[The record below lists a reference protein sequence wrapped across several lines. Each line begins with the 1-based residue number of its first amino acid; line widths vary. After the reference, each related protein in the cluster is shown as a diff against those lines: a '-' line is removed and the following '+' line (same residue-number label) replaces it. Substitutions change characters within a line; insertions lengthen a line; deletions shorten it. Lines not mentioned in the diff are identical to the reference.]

1 MTARSLL
8 MLLALPACLLKPSPP
23 GNGVDDANRAG
34 DGGSGGSGSGSDGS
48 GSGSDGSGVMK
59 MVPRVIA
66 NAYYSE
72 GLAHSS
78 GMTGSGY
85 SISTAG
91 IIDGDVVL
99 LIANI
104 DNGINDD
111 FELPGPNF
119 TRLFDYK
126 YGADG
131 QTYFAAYAIAHDEGA
146 VYTGAYTQTGGSQ
159 NAAMTLLAIAGA
171 DTSNPINYFNDHLGS
186 NAVQSPIAEVTG
198 GSDATTTD
206 SCVVVVAAGADWE
219 NSAGG
224 TVVEE
229 VSSEVMLLA
238 ELTDEGNLSTN
249 LEWTSQTVGW
259 FPQPTAGPLGSN
271 SIKLVSGSAEMGQ
284 PWGIVIAV
292 APAP

>member
-1 MTARSLL
+1 MTARSLFV
-8 MLLALPACLLKPSPP
+8 LLALPACLLKPSPP
-23 GNGVDDANRAG
+23 SDNGVSDANQTS
-34 DGGSGGSGSGSDGS
+34 DGHSSDAGSGSGS
-48 GSGSDGSGVMK
+48 GSGVVK

-72 GLAHSS
+72 GVANSS
-78 GMTGSGY
+78 GMSGSGY
-85 SISTAG
+85 SIPTTG
-91 IIDGDVVL
+91 ILDGDLVI

-111 FELPGPNF
+111 FALPGSNF
-119 TRLFDYK
+119 MKLFDAK

-131 QTYFAAYAIAHDEGA
+131 QTYFAAYGVAHNVGA
-146 VYTGAYTQTGGSQ
+146 VYTGAYVQTGGSQ

-171 DTSNPINYFNDHLGS
+171 DTSNPINYFKDHLGS
-186 NAVQSPIAEVTG
+186 DAVQSPDAEVTG
-198 GSDATTTD
+198 ETDATTTNN
-206 SCVVVVAAGADWE
+206 CVAVVAAGADWE

-229 VSSEVMLLA
+229 LPSELMLLA
-238 ELTDEGNLSTN
+238 ELTDEGNLKTQM
-249 LEWTSQTVGW
+249 EWTSQTVGW
-259 FPQPTAGPLGSN
+259 FPQPTAGLLGSN
-271 SIKLVSGSAEMGQ
+271 SISLVTGSAEMGQ